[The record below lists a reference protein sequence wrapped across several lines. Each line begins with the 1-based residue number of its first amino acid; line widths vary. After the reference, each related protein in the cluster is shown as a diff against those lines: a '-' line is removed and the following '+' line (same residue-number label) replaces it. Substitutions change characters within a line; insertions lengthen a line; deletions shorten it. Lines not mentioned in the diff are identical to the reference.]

1 MAINKDDI
9 TNKNEME
16 WQNLAGLETKTL
28 TNKPNHIAF
37 ILDGNRRWAKK
48 NGLSPNKGHKKGAEN
63 IENLCN
69 WCMKYEI
76 KFLTLYCLSI
86 ENLNRSKNELKY
98 LFTSIKTFLT
108 SRRIE
113 EYNNR
118 GINISVIGDFSVLP
132 QDVRQTLE
140 KVNQRSIE
148 KPKLFL
154 QLCIGYS
161 GRNEIVNAVKKAI
174 QINAKADEINE
185 KTFEKLLFTSNIP
198 DVDFLIRTGGDM
210 RISNFLLWKI
220 SYAELY
226 FCKQFFPEFNEK
238 NFLLA
243 LYDFQDRMRRYGR

>member
-1 MAINKDDI
+1 MTTEENDI
-9 TNKNEME
+9 TKNRKARNKNSIDFSQEK
-16 WQNLAGLETKTL
+16 LI
-28 TNKPNHIAF
+28 NKPNHIAF

-69 WCMKYEI
+69 WCLKYEI

-108 SRRIE
+108 SKRIE
-113 EYNNR
+113 EYNQR
-118 GINISVIGDFSVLP
+118 GINISIIGDFAVLP
-132 QDVRQTLE
+132 QDVKQTLE
-140 KVNQRSIE
+140 KVNQRSIQN
-148 KPKLFL
+148 PKLFL

-161 GRNEIVNAVKKAI
+161 GRNEIVNAAKKAI
-174 QINAKADEINE
+174 HTNKKIDELNE
-185 KTFEKLLFTSNIP
+185 KTFEKLLFTSSIP

-243 LYDFQDRMRRYGR
+243 LYDFQNRIRRYGR

>member
-1 MAINKDDI
+1 MTTEENDI
-9 TNKNEME
+9 TKNKKARNKNSIDFSQEK
-16 WQNLAGLETKTL
+16 LI
-28 TNKPNHIAF
+28 NKPNHIAF

-69 WCMKYEI
+69 WCLKYEI

-108 SRRIE
+108 SKRIE
-113 EYNNR
+113 EYNQR
-118 GINISVIGDFSVLP
+118 GINISIIGDFAVLP
-132 QDVRQTLE
+132 QDVKQTLE

-161 GRNEIVNAVKKAI
+161 GRNEIVNAAKKAI

-185 KTFEKLLFTSNIP
+185 KTFEKLLFTSSIP
-198 DVDFLIRTGGDM
+198 DVDLLIRTGGDM

-243 LYDFQDRMRRYGR
+243 LYDFQNRIRRYGR